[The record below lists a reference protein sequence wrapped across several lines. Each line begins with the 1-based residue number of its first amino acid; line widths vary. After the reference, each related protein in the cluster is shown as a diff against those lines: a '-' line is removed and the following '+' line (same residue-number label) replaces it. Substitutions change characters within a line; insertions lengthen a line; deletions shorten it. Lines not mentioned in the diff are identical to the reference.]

1 MGFKNWI
8 LPLQTDLPILD
19 KAKSFVGTPEGEI
32 FQNTAAKLL
41 QKFGF
46 VGTELLGGIQFADDI
61 PIGISPFGTL
71 VFDSL
76 IVPAGRYTVINTEG
90 VTEIVAY
97 EGIEIQTIV
106 FEASQQ
112 KNIVKTQ
119 ISGRDGSI
127 KEYISSNDTAITMR
141 GAVVNSLNIA
151 YPRVAVQRLIRILK
165 VPQQIRVVS
174 KFINDTLGF
183 EFITIES
190 WNLITTPG
198 MRNVQAFTITAV
210 NDVSPEADEKYG

>member
-1 MGFKNWI
+1 MAFKNWI
-8 LPLQTDLPILD
+8 IPAREDIVNPD
-19 KAKSFVGTPEGEI
+19 KLKNFSVSPEGEFAI
-32 FQNTAAKLL
+32 NTTRKML

-46 VGTELLGGIQFADDI
+46 IPSLGIQFFDDL

-76 IVPAGRYTVINTEG
+76 NVPAGRYTVINTEG
-90 VTEIVAY
+90 VTEIVPYA
-97 EGIEIQTIV
+97 GIEIQTIV

-119 ISGRDGSI
+119 IAGRDGAI

-151 YPRVAVQRLIRILK
+151 YPRTAVQNLIRIFK
-165 VPQQIRVVS
+165 VPQQIRVES
-174 KFINDTLGF
+174 KFINDILGF
-183 EFITIES
+183 EYITFES
-190 WNLITTPG
+190 WNLVTTPG
-198 MRNVQAFTITAV
+198 LRNMQAFTATAV
-210 NDVSPEADEKYG
+210 NDVSPEADENIGVIS

>member
-1 MGFKNWI
+1 MAFKNWI
-8 LPLQTDLPILD
+8 IPAVEDITPQKL
-19 KAKSFVGTPEGEI
+19 KNFAVSPEGEFAI
-32 FQNTAAKLL
+32 NTARKVL

-46 VGTELLGGIQFADDI
+46 NLPFGLEFADDL
-61 PIGISPFGTL
+61 PIGISPFGQL

-76 IVPAGRYTVINTEG
+76 IVPSGRYTVINTDG
-90 VTEIVAY
+90 VTEIIPYA
-97 EGIEIQTIV
+97 GIEIQTIV

-119 ISGRDGSI
+119 IAGRDGAI

-141 GAVVNSLNIA
+141 GAVVNSQSIA
-151 YPRVAVQRLIRILK
+151 YPRQAVQNLIRILK

-183 EFITIES
+183 EYITIEN

-198 MRNVQAFTITAV
+198 LRNVQAFTITAV
-210 NDVSPEADEKYG
+210 NDVSPEADEQFKDTF